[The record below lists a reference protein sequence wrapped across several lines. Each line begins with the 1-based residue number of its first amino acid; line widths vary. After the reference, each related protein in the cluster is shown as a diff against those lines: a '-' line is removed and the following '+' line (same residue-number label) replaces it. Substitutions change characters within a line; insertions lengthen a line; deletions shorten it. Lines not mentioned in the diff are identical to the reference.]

1 MIFWPAKSEWSRA
14 MIERRKRLRART
26 CLGGTIA
33 FNRRKSTM
41 DCHVRNLSP
50 AGARVAFTNAAAVPD
65 QFDLTIARKERSFKA
80 RMVWRGVNEAGVAF
94 LGEYDQAVPI
104 PLEWAKQLR
113 ECEAKK
119 AALRR
124 RIAQL
129 TDSSA

>member
-1 MIFWPAKSEWSRA
+1 

-26 CLGGTIA
+26 CFGGTIA
-33 FNRRKSTM
+33 FNQRKSTM
-41 DCHVRNLSP
+41 DCHVRNFSL

-65 QFDLTIARKERSFKA
+65 QFDLRIARKERSFKV
-80 RMVWRGVNEAGVAF
+80 RMVWRGINEAGVAF
-94 LGEYDQAVPI
+94 LGEYEQAVPI
-104 PLEWAKQLR
+104 PMEWAKRLR
-113 ECEAKK
+113 ECETEK

>member
-1 MIFWPAKSEWSRA
+1 

-33 FNRRKSTM
+33 YNRRKSTM
-41 DCHVRNLSP
+41 DCQVRNFSP

-94 LGEYDQAVPI
+94 LGEYEQTVPI
-104 PLEWAKQLR
+104 PLEWARRLR
-113 ECEAKK
+113 KCEAEK
-119 AALRR
+119 ATLRR

-129 TDSSA
+129 TDGSA

>member
-1 MIFWPAKSEWSRA
+1 

-26 CLGGTIA
+26 CFGGTIA

-41 DCHVRNLSP
+41 DAARNFST
-50 AGARVAFTNAAAVPD
+50 AGARVAFSNAAAVPD

-104 PLEWAKQLR
+104 PLEWAKRLR
-113 ECEAKK
+113 ECEAEK

-129 TDSSA
+129 TDNSA

>member
-1 MIFWPAKSEWSRA
+1 

-41 DCHVRNLSP
+41 DCQVRNFSP
-50 AGARVAFTNAAAVPD
+50 AGARVAFTNAATVPD

-80 RMVWRGVNEAGVAF
+80 RMVWRGANEAGVAF
-94 LGEYDQAVPI
+94 LGEFEQAVPI
-104 PLEWAKQLR
+104 PLEWAKRLR
-113 ECEAKK
+113 ECEAEK

>member
-1 MIFWPAKSEWSRA
+1 
-14 MIERRKRLRART
+14 
-26 CLGGTIA
+26 
-33 FNRRKSTM
+33 M
-41 DCHVRNLSP
+41 DCQVRNFSS

-65 QFDLTIARKERSFKA
+65 QFDLMIARKERSFKA

-94 LGEYDQAVPI
+94 LGEYEQAAAI
-104 PLEWAKQLR
+104 PLEWAKRLR
-113 ECEAKK
+113 ESEAEK

>member
-1 MIFWPAKSEWSRA
+1 

-41 DCHVRNLSP
+41 DCQVRNFST
-50 AGARVAFTNAAAVPD
+50 AGARVAFSNAAAVPD

-94 LGEYDQAVPI
+94 LGEYDQVVPI
-104 PLEWAKQLR
+104 PLEWAKRLR
-113 ECEAKK
+113 ECEAEK

-129 TDSSA
+129 TDNSA

>member
-1 MIFWPAKSEWSRA
+1 MIFWPAKSEWSQA

-41 DCHVRNLSP
+41 DCQVRNFSTV
-50 AGARVAFTNAAAVPD
+50 GARVAFTNAAAVPD
-65 QFDLTIARKERSFKA
+65 QFDLMIARKERSFKA

-94 LGEYDQAVPI
+94 LGEYEQAAAI
-104 PLEWAKQLR
+104 PLEWAKRLR
-113 ECEAKK
+113 ESEAEK

>member
-1 MIFWPAKSEWSRA
+1 

-41 DCHVRNLSP
+41 DCLVRNFSP
-50 AGARVAFTNAAAVPD
+50 AGARVAFTNAATVPD

-94 LGEYDQAVPI
+94 LGEHEQAVPI
-104 PLEWAKQLR
+104 PLEWAKRLR
-113 ECEAKK
+113 ESEAEK